1 MTMHTT
7 TPPPKATHSANDN
20 GPLTSG
26 QVKILK
32 ISIAVMGV
40 MIIMALLAIV
50 GRVIYLSANK
60 PARTV
65 SSQPAALTS
74 AVPQLAPKHAFSLP
88 TGVTVERMTLEGN
101 RLLVHFSED
110 GSPRARIYDLASG
123 RLLSDIT
130 FAPSEAPSR

>member
-1 MTMHTT
+1 MTLHTT

-40 MIIMALLAIV
+40 MIIMALLAII

-60 PARTV
+60 PAPTASR
-65 SSQPAALTS
+65 QPAALAS
-74 AVPQLAPKHAFSLP
+74 PAPLLAPKHAFSLP
-88 TGVTVERMTLEGN
+88 ANVTVERMTLEGN
-101 RLLVHFSED
+101 RLLVHFSEA
-110 GSPRARIYDLASG
+110 GTSRARVYDLASG
-123 RLLSDIT
+123 ELLSDIT